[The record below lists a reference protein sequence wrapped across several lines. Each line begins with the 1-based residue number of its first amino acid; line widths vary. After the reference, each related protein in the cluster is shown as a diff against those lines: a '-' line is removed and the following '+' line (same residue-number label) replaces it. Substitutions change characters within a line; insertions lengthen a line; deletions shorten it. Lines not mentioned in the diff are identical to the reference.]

1 MDAFSYLG
9 KAVAKVLRGE
19 KLSVEER
26 IMSSL
31 LSLAVV
37 AAAVPLA
44 IEAGMVTYSYGKS
57 KGWWK

>member
-1 MDAFSYLG
+1 MDVFSYIG
-9 KAVAKVLRGE
+9 KAVAKILRGE
-19 KLSVEER
+19 KLTAEEKT
-26 IMSSL
+26 MSSF

-44 IEAGMVTYSYGKS
+44 IEAGVVTYSYGKS

>member
-1 MDAFSYLG
+1 MDVFSYLG
-9 KAVAKVLRGE
+9 NAVTKVLRGE
-19 KLSVEER
+19 KLTAEEK
-26 IMSSL
+26 IMSSF

-44 IEAGMVTYSYGKS
+44 IEAGMVTYSYGRS

>member
-1 MDAFSYLG
+1 MDVFSYLG
-9 KAVAKVLRGE
+9 KTAAKVLRGE
-19 KLSVEER
+19 TLSVEER
-26 IMSSL
+26 ITSSL
-31 LSLAVV
+31 LSLALA

>member
-1 MDAFSYLG
+1 MDIFSYLG

-19 KLSVEER
+19 KLTAEEK
-26 IMSSL
+26 ITSSL

>member
-1 MDAFSYLG
+1 MDIFSYLG
-9 KAVAKVLRGE
+9 NAVAKVLRRE
-19 KLSVEER
+19 KLTAEEK
-26 IMSSL
+26 ITSSF

-44 IEAGMVTYSYGKS
+44 IEAGVVTYSYGKS

>member
-1 MDAFSYLG
+1 MDIFSYLG
-9 KAVAKVLRGE
+9 KALAKVLRGE
-19 KLSVEER
+19 KLTAEEK
-26 IMSSL
+26 ITSSL

>member
-1 MDAFSYLG
+1 MDVFSYLG
-9 KAVAKVLRGE
+9 NAVTKVLRGE
-19 KLSVEER
+19 KLTAEEK
-26 IMSSL
+26 ITSSF

-44 IEAGMVTYSYGKS
+44 IEAGVVTYSYGKS

>member
-1 MDAFSYLG
+1 MDVFSYLG
-9 KAVAKVLRGE
+9 KAVTKTLRGE
-19 KLSVEER
+19 KLTLEEK
-26 IMSSL
+26 ITSTL
-31 LSLAVV
+31 LSLTVV

>member
-9 KAVAKVLRGE
+9 KAVTKVLRGE

>member
-1 MDAFSYLG
+1 MDVFSYLG
-9 KAVAKVLRGE
+9 RAFTKVLRGE
-19 KLSVEER
+19 KLTVEEK

-31 LSLAVV
+31 LSLTVV

>member
-1 MDAFSYLG
+1 MDIFSYLG
-9 KAVAKVLRGE
+9 NAVAKVLRGE
-19 KLSVEER
+19 KLTAEEKLT
-26 IMSSL
+26 SSL

-44 IEAGMVTYSYGKS
+44 IEAGVVTYSYGKS

>member
-1 MDAFSYLG
+1 M
-9 KAVAKVLRGE
+9 VGE
-19 KLSVEER
+19 KLTAEEK
-26 IMSSL
+26 ITSSF

-44 IEAGMVTYSYGKS
+44 IEAGIVTYSYGKS

>member
-1 MDAFSYLG
+1 MDVFSYLG

-19 KLSVEER
+19 RLTVEEK
-26 IMSSL
+26 ITSSL
-31 LSLAVV
+31 LSLTVV

-44 IEAGMVTYSYGKS
+44 IEASVATYSYGKS

>member
-9 KAVAKVLRGE
+9 KAVAKFLRGE
-19 KLSVEER
+19 KLSAEEVF
-26 IMSSL
+26 MSSL
-31 LSLAVV
+31 LSLTVV

-44 IEAGMVTYSYGKS
+44 IEAGMATYSYGKS

>member
-1 MDAFSYLG
+1 MDIFSYLG
-9 KAVAKVLRGE
+9 NAVAKVLRGE
-19 KLSVEER
+19 KLTAEEK

-44 IEAGMVTYSYGKS
+44 IEAGMVTYSYGRS

>member
-1 MDAFSYLG
+1 MDIFSYFG
-9 KAVAKVLRGE
+9 NAVAKVLRGE
-19 KLSVEER
+19 KLTAEEK
-26 IMSSL
+26 ITSSL

-44 IEAGMVTYSYGKS
+44 IEASVVTYSYGKS

>member
-1 MDAFSYLG
+1 MDVFSYLG
-9 KAVAKVLRGE
+9 KAATKVLRGE
-19 KLSVEER
+19 KLTAEEK
-26 IMSSL
+26 ITSSI

-57 KGWWK
+57 KRWWK

>member
-1 MDAFSYLG
+1 MDVFSYLG

-19 KLSVEER
+19 KLTVEEK
-26 IMSSL
+26 IMSSF

-44 IEAGMVTYSYGKS
+44 IEAGVVTYSYGKS

>member
-9 KAVAKVLRGE
+9 KTAAKVLRGE

-26 IMSSL
+26 ITSSL
-31 LSLAVV
+31 LSLALA

>member
-1 MDAFSYLG
+1 MDVFSYLG

-19 KLSVEER
+19 KLTAEEK
-26 IMSSL
+26 ITSSI

-44 IEAGMVTYSYGKS
+44 IEAGVVTYSYGKS

>member
-1 MDAFSYLG
+1 MDVFSYLRN
-9 KAVAKVLRGE
+9 AVAKVVRGE
-19 KLSVEER
+19 KLTPEEK
-26 IMSSL
+26 ITSSL

-44 IEAGMVTYSYGKS
+44 IEAGVVTYSYGKS

>member
-19 KLSVEER
+19 KLSTEEWLT
-26 IMSSL
+26 SSM
-31 LSLAVV
+31 LSLTLA

>member
-1 MDAFSYLG
+1 MDVFSYLG
-9 KAVAKVLRGE
+9 KTAAKVLRGE

-26 IMSSL
+26 ITSSL
-31 LSLAVV
+31 LSLALA